1 MYRCNSGKPGL
12 HFFMLSLPVPASLK
26 NIKFGGKQYTM
37 GLLTPKGK
45 KNEKKGSAVPKNAGQ
60 GSKFMPNKN
69 SKAAGFAKKPMT
81 GGSQRGS

>member
-37 GLLTPKGK
+37 GLLTPKK
-45 KNEKKGSAVPKNAGQ
+45 KNDKKNQQKRADS
-60 GSKFMPNKN
+60 GSKFMPNK
-69 SKAAGFAKKPMT
+69 STKAAGFSKKPMT